1 MTDRTKNDEFIIMG
15 CDGIWER
22 FVSDSQGMVDRVI
35 QERRSDKDVN
45 TVLVE
50 MMDWLLAKGTHE
62 ELGCDNMTAILIE
75 FNTLV

>member
-1 MTDRTKNDEFIIMG
+1 VTDRTKNDEFIIMG